1 MDGVILIETL
11 RRKWKHIIYWG
22 GGLALYAIFTFMLIP
37 DMEALQKY
45 VEILESMGSGM
56 LSVIGLSD
64 ASAMATPAGYVGV
77 EFFSFLLLITSVY
90 GVIAGLDV
98 TANDEDKG
106 VMDMM
111 LSLPMERWRV
121 VIEKM
126 LAYSLIIL
134 GIGLVTFVG
143 TVIGREVSNQP
154 LDMSLSSLLQSSLN
168 FVPGTIVV
176 MSATVLISTLVR
188 RRSLAMALS
197 GVFVVASFLLNV
209 VAEAAGS
216 KAADAVAQISIFQ
229 HYGGAT
235 VLRDGIAY
243 GSAFALL
250 LVAVI
255 LAVGAAAKFIRRDVA
270 V

>member
-1 MDGVILIETL
+1 
-11 RRKWKHIIYWG
+11 
-22 GGLALYAIFTFMLIP
+22 
-37 DMEALQKY
+37 
-45 VEILESMGSGM
+45 
-56 LSVIGLSD
+56 
-64 ASAMATPAGYVGV
+64 
-77 EFFSFLLLITSVY
+77 
-90 GVIAGLDV
+90 
-98 TANDEDKG
+98 
-106 VMDMM
+106 
-111 LSLPMERWRV
+111 
-121 VIEKM
+121 
-126 LAYSLIIL
+126 
-134 GIGLVTFVG
+134 
-143 TVIGREVSNQP
+143 
-154 LDMSLSSLLQSSLN
+154 MSLSSLLQSSLN